1 MSVDDGNFDE
11 VMRRKQIAYGRG
23 VRLGLGE
30 IVNEIKARADE
41 LVPIAPVAGT
51 TLQGSQSVRVR
62 ERGTQV
68 TAEIGYGGPAS
79 AYALVQHEDLTL
91 SHPPKALGGSP
102 VAPGQGRG
110 PKYLEYPTKQIAK
123 RAEKIIA
130 QAIRQAGG

>member
-11 VMRRKQIAYGRG
+11 VMRRKQVAYGRG
-23 VRLGLGE
+23 VRLGVGE
-30 IVNEIKARADE
+30 IVQQIRARADE
-41 LVPIAPVAGT
+41 LVPFDDGI
-51 TLQGSQSVRVR
+51 LSGSQGVNVK

-68 TAEIGYGGPAS
+68 TVEIGYGGAAS